1 VSAISQKKSARR
13 IALAW
18 LPAAAYM
25 SLIWFLSSGPVSV
38 SLEGVPFKDKGVHV
52 MEYGTLAVLSAYAIL
67 HSWPGMGLLRAL
79 SWAAALTFSWG
90 YLDELHQAF
99 VPGRDSDVLDVLAD
113 AIGAFAGTTCFGLF
127 ERLRRA
133 VSRS

>member
-1 VSAISQKKSARR
+1 MSATSQKTSARR

-18 LPAAAYM
+18 LPTVAYM
-25 SLIWFLSSGPVSV
+25 LLIWFLSSAPISV
-38 SLEGVPFKDKGVHV
+38 SLEDVPFKDKGVHV
-52 MEYGTLAVLSAYAIL
+52 IEYGTLAVLSAYAISR
-67 HSWPGMGLLRAL
+67 SWPRLGLLRAL

-99 VPGRDSDVLDVLAD
+99 VPGRDSDALDVLAD
-113 AIGAFAGTTCFGLF
+113 TIGAFAGTTCFGLF
-127 ERLRRA
+127 ERLRRT